1 MIYNGLSGT
10 IWDAPEYVK
19 PCHINGQSRT
29 VADVNPTTDTTLDD
43 VIAENMRR
51 IRQVNGWNQGDL
63 AEAMASVGWTP
74 TTVTFIETGRRQVK
88 ATELIRLCVVLGVK
102 PEDFLAGE
110 GIYSFSADS
119 HLHAGLEET
128 RAALRRPRKAVVLD
142 PSNDAVRDEE
152 RKMAKRL
159 GMTGDLLRSLV
170 QDVYG
175 RSLTEERDSRLGD
188 VSGLAARSVQAKRGR
203 ISTQITKELRAGLT
217 THAGGTVIIRDMG
230 GDNR

>member
-1 MIYNGLSGT
+1 M
-10 IWDAPEYVK
+10 
-19 PCHINGQSRT
+19 
-29 VADVNPTTDTTLDD
+29 ADVTPTTDPTLDD
-43 VIAENMRR
+43 VIARNMRR

-102 PEDFLAGE
+102 PEDFLAGD
-110 GIYSFSADS
+110 GIYRLTAES
-119 HLHAGLEET
+119 HAMAGLEET
-128 RAALRRPRKAVVLD
+128 RAALRRPRKPVVLD
-142 PSNDAVRDEE
+142 PANEAVRDEE

-175 RSLTEERDSRLGD
+175 HSLTEERDSRLGD

-203 ISTQITKELRAGLT
+203 ISTQITKELRSGLT
-217 THAGGTVIIRDMG
+217 VQADGRGYIRNEGADS
-230 GDNR
+230 R

>member
-1 MIYNGLSGT
+1 M
-10 IWDAPEYVK
+10 
-19 PCHINGQSRT
+19 
-29 VADVNPTTDTTLDD
+29 ADVTPTTDPTLDD
-43 VIAENMRR
+43 VIARNMRR

-102 PEDFLAGE
+102 PEDFLAGD
-110 GIYSFSADS
+110 GIYRLTAES
-119 HLHAGLEET
+119 HAMAGLEET
-128 RAALRRPRKAVVLD
+128 RAALRRPRKPVILD
-142 PSNDAVRDEE
+142 PANEAVREEE

-175 RSLTEERDSRLGD
+175 HSLTEERDSRLGD

-217 THAGGTVIIRDMG
+217 VQADGRGYIRNEGADS
-230 GDNR
+230 R